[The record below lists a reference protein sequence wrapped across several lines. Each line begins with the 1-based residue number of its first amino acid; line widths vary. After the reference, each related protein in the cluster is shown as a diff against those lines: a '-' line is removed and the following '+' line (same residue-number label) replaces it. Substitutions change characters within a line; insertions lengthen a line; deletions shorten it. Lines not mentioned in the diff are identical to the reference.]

1 MILVSPADKIDRI
14 EADSKLDK
22 LLPIL
27 CAEMGASK
35 AAKLA
40 AKITGIDKKHCYKR
54 AASL

>member
-1 MILVSPADKIDRI
+1 MILISSNDKIDI
-14 EADSKLDK
+14 VEAEAQLDS

-40 AKITGIDKKHCYKR
+40 AKITGIDKKKCYKR
-54 AASL
+54 AIDL